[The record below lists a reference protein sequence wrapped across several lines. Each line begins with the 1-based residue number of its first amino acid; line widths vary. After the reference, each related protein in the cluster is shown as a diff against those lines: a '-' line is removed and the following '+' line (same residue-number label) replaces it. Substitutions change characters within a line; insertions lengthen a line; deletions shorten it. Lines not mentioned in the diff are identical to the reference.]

1 MLLKY
6 GFSYSFNFLDASK
19 DSAKFIKLRM
29 CEKALVILKVFS
41 GESFFTSFEIFEK
54 TLLLFLSSNVFL
66 DSNLSLSTILK
77 KAGPS

>member
-1 MLLKY
+1 
-6 GFSYSFNFLDASK
+6 
-19 DSAKFIKLRM
+19 M

-41 GESFFTSFEIFEK
+41 GESFFTSFDIFEK
-54 TLLLFLSSNVFL
+54 TLLLSLSINVFL